1 VRLRVTS
8 LGAVLAV
15 LTGLLAAL
23 PAQSA
28 GARAVAVRAVGAVA
42 AGSAAAGSVWPA
54 HGQAAYVLGGGELRA
69 SPHARA
75 VPIASVA
82 KVMTAYLVL
91 RRYPLTGSA
100 AGFTMTVHA
109 RDVADWRRRVER
121 GESTVPVR
129 AGERLTERQALLALL
144 LPSANNVAIM
154 LARKVSGTVRAFA
167 RRMNRTAVRLGMK
180 RSTYT
185 DPSGFDA
192 RTRSVP
198 VDQVRL
204 ALAAM
209 RDPFF
214 RWAVSRRSAVLPVAG
229 RVHNYDTLLGT
240 DGFVGIK
247 TGSMDASGGCFLFRS
262 HRLVGGRRVNI
273 TGVVLG
279 QPGRDLVAA
288 GLLAARRLVDRVAP
302 RAA

>member
-8 LGAVLAV
+8 LAAAVAL
-15 LTGLLAAL
+15 LTGLLAA
-23 PAQSA
+23 PAGGPAA
-28 GARAVAVRAVGAVA
+28 GATVA
-42 AGSAAAGSVWPA
+42 AASVWPA
-54 HGQAAYVLGGGELRA
+54 RGQAAYVLGAGELRA
-69 SPHARA
+69 SPHAHA

-91 RRYPLTGSA
+91 KRYPLSGSA
-100 AGFTMTVHA
+100 PGFTMTVHA
-109 RDVADWRRRVER
+109 RDVADWQRRVAR
-121 GESTVPVR
+121 GESTVAVR
-129 AGERLTERQALLALL
+129 LGERISERQALLALL

-154 LARKVSGTVRAFA
+154 LARKVSGTARAFLA
-167 RRMNRTAVRLGMK
+167 RMNRTAVRLEMR

-198 VDQVRL
+198 ADQVRL
-204 ALAAM
+204 ALVAM
-209 RDPFF
+209 RDPYF
-214 RWAVSRRSAVLPVAG
+214 RWLVSRRSAVLPVAG

-262 HRLVGGRRVNI
+262 HRLVGGRRVDI

-279 QPGRDLVAA
+279 QPGRDLIHA
-288 GLLAARRLVDRVAP
+288 GLRAARQLVDRVAP